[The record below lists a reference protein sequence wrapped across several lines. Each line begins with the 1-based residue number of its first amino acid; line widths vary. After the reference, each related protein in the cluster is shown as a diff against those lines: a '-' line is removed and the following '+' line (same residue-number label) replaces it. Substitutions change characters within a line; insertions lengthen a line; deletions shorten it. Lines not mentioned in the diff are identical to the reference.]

1 MNTRFQTL
9 RRALVLLALGGSTL
23 AVFGPVGFGCNYAQ
37 FGDYQK
43 FFQTIGNTF
52 IEDVADQVSFGTDWD
67 KYVSEPLTKF
77 SQSVWANWLDWNIP
91 DDLPNN
97 PIVKR

>member
-52 IEDVADQVSFGTDWD
+52 IEDVADKVSLGTDWD
-67 KYVSEPLTKF
+67 KYPGLFT
-77 SQSVWANWLDWNIP
+77 IP
-91 DDLPNN
+91 VL
-97 PIVKR
+97 VA